1 MRHICC
7 TMTRI
12 RALPPLP
19 PPPPRVGGEW
29 QARVVFVRRPMDL
42 FTAGR
47 AGTAR
52 KGRRASPGVL
62 KVRSSVARS
71 LQAFTDLCLT
81 HTQHVFVFFT
91 LNTLK
96 L

>member
-1 MRHICC
+1 MLYYDANSGSATI
-7 TMTRI
+7 T
-12 RALPPLP
+12 PPSP
-19 PPPPRVGGEW
+19 PPPGGGGEW
-29 QARVVFVRRPMDL
+29 PAPVVFVRRSKDL

-47 AGTAR
+47 ASTAW

-62 KVRSSVARS
+62 KDRSSVARS